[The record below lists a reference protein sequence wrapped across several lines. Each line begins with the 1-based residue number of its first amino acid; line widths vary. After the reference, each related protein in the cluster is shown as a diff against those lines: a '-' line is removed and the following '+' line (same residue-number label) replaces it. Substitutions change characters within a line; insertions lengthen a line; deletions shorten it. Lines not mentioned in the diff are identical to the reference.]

1 MKCVKDIESKQFN
14 CLKRCEGLQVTSFD
28 ALKPAPEF
36 QNTTQELLED
46 YKKFNG
52 IKAFNSKQLKY
63 RNLYYVYIP
72 YRF

>member
-52 IKAFNSKQLKY
+52 IKAFKG
-63 RNLYYVYIP
+63 
-72 YRF
+72 